1 MPTASLDDFCGAS
14 APGVGGLPNSRGDGE
29 AKCRRVEAFW
39 VAGCMRAGGAL
50 FGIVNLQPM
59 STGAHKE
66 IYDRV
71 IQIAGQVTA
80 LHPLVATLQD
90 PTAKDAVFKALF
102 ELTRQVEVIKKQLL
116 RLEKRDDSAEL

>member
-1 MPTASLDDFCGAS
+1 
-14 APGVGGLPNSRGDGE
+14 
-29 AKCRRVEAFW
+29 
-39 VAGCMRAGGAL
+39 MRAGGAL